1 MKAIV
6 AVDLNWGIGYKGELL
21 QWIPEDLKFFKQK
34 TLGKVVIMGRETFE
48 SLPGKKP
55 LKDRV
60 NIVLSKNKDFSNEN
74 LIICRSFDELFT
86 VLANYATEDVFVIG
100 GESIYSQLLP
110 FCSEA
115 YVTKINKTYL
125 ADKYFINID
134 ELEAWEVVSTSEMK
148 SYDNIQYSFVKYVNK
163 KTQTYQRI

>member
-6 AVDLNWGIGYKGELL
+6 AVDLNWGIGYKGNLL
-21 QWIPEDLKFFKQK
+21 QWIPGDMKFFKRM

-55 LKDRV
+55 LKERM
-60 NIVLSKNKDFSNEN
+60 NIVLSKNKGFTNEN
-74 LIICRSFDELFT
+74 VIICRSVEELLQLL
-86 VLANYATEDVFVIG
+86 VNYSEEDIFVIG
-100 GESIYSQLLP
+100 GESIYAQLLP

-115 YVTKINKTYL
+115 YVTKIRNRYV

-134 ELEAWEVVSTSEMK
+134 EIEQWESVTESEPQ
-148 SYDNIQYSFVKYVNK
+148 SYDNIEYCFVRYVNNK
-163 KTQTYQRI
+163 CNK